1 MNEFFPPL
9 DWTNLLIIPSLLMAY
24 TVHELGH
31 AFTAYFLGDHSQV
44 ERGRITLNPLRH
56 IAWFGALTFIIFGI
70 GWPKPLQANPYNFK
84 RKYLDMFIVAISG
97 PLASFTFSLAG
108 LLLTLSI
115 AAAVVYF
122 SGATTD
128 KVISFLFPIDP
139 HLPKTLDIQA
149 WAMAFTGYIAVTSF
163 WLALIS
169 LLPLPGLDGFAAV
182 LSLVAFFRER
192 TAQRVE
198 DAQRVKNIQHGE
210 DTPWG
215 EDAQRVERAQKIER
229 AQNAYQQ
236 RQLEATLVNGSP
248 ILMSQRKRRNT
259 AADIHFKLGT
269 EYHQEDKYDDAIA
282 RYRQAINN
290 DQHFGPAYINMALAY
305 LAKGQRKRAI
315 QAFRGAVQYA
325 DDKKS
330 QTEAWY
336 QLHRLSEITP
346 INEEIARKD
355 MAEMGDSPWTDT
367 KPRPNWLGLAVASS
381 LILVAGI
388 FLYSYLLTQ
397 LIEIL
402 KV

>member
-1 MNEFFPPL
+1 MNEFFPSL

-31 AFTAYFLGDHSQV
+31 AFTAYFLGDYSQV

-97 PLASFTFSLAG
+97 PIASFTFSLAG

-128 KVISFLFPIDP
+128 TVILFLFPIDS
-139 HLPKTLDIQA
+139 HLPETLDIQA
-149 WAMAFTGYIAVTSF
+149 WTIAFTGYVAGTSF
-163 WLALIS
+163 WLAVIS
-169 LLPLPGLDGFAAV
+169 LLPLPGLDGFAAT

-192 TAQRVE
+192 AAQRVE
-198 DAQRVKNIQHGE
+198 DAQRITSTQQGEGIQQDQGGKQGE
-210 DTPWG
+210 G
-215 EDAQRVERAQKIER
+215 AQRIER
-229 AQNAYQQ
+229 AQNVYQQ

-269 EYHQEDKYDDAIA
+269 EYHQENKYDDAIA
-282 RYRQAINN
+282 RYRQAVSN

-346 INEEIARKD
+346 IDEEIARKD
-355 MAEMGDSPWTDT
+355 MAQMGDAPWTDT
-367 KPRPNWLGLAVASS
+367 TPRPNWLGLAVSS
-381 LILVAGI
+381 TLLLVGGI

>member
-1 MNEFFPPL
+1 
-9 DWTNLLIIPSLLMAY
+9 
-24 TVHELGH
+24 
-31 AFTAYFLGDHSQV
+31 
-44 ERGRITLNPLRH
+44 
-56 IAWFGALTFIIFGI
+56 
-70 GWPKPLQANPYNFK
+70 
-84 RKYLDMFIVAISG
+84 
-97 PLASFTFSLAG
+97 
-108 LLLTLSI
+108 
-115 AAAVVYF
+115 VVYF

-128 KVISFLFPIDP
+128 KVILFLFPIDP
-139 HLPKTLDIQA
+139 NLPETLNIQA
-149 WAMAFTGYIAVTSF
+149 WTIAFTGHIAVTSF

-169 LLPLPGLDGFAAV
+169 LLPLPGLDGFAAI

-192 TAQRVE
+192 AAQQVE
-198 DAQRVKNIQHGE
+198 N
-210 DTPWG
+210 
-215 EDAQRVERAQKIER
+215 AQRVERPQPVEGAQSVERPQSVESAQPVESAQRKSVERTQRIER
-229 AQNAYQQ
+229 TQNIYQQ
-236 RQLEATLVNGSP
+236 RQLEETLVNGSP

-269 EYHQEDKYDDAIA
+269 EYHQENKYDDAIA
-282 RYRQAINN
+282 RYRQAISN

-336 QLHRLSEITP
+336 QLHQLSEITP
-346 INEEIARKD
+346 INEETARKD
-355 MAEMGDSPWTDT
+355 MAEMGDTPWTDT
-367 KPRPNWLGLAVASS
+367 QPSPNWLGLLVSS
-381 LILVAGI
+381 TLLLVGGI